1 MRAVFTLRN
10 TSVFAKICQ
19 ISLTEKRLE
28 TAIDISNLKTRAKY
42 VLQTT
47 RMRLLGV
54 ELEQMTIHMNQ
65 NRVGFHVH
73 DVNFELINVNQTS
86 CKKG

>member
-1 MRAVFTLRN
+1 M
-10 TSVFAKICQ
+10 S
-19 ISLTEKRLE
+19 
-28 TAIDISNLKTRAKY
+28 IDISNLKTRAKH